1 MSKTDVAVF
10 NYYDYDKGWDNT
22 NPGWYTIILEN
33 TSPFK
38 HSEIVTWLYD
48 NIDGTER
55 HTRWIR
61 FAESSGFKF
70 RYERDYIMF
79 TLRWS

>member
-1 MSKTDVAVF
+1 MSQTNDAVVF
-10 NYYDYDKGWDNT
+10 NYYDYNKGWEQT
-22 NPGWYTIILEN
+22 NPGWHEIEVL
-33 TSPFK
+33 SGPLK
-38 HSEIVTWLYD
+38 HTEMVSWLYD
-48 NIDGTER
+48 HVDGTER